1 MKGII
6 IMLVVFFGIP
16 TILGV
21 ISSYRAGVL
30 PYQQRRAEERRR
42 TLELIRNQPRQ
53 KTHYEAWE
61 DDYMGRD

>member
-16 TILGV
+16 TILGL
-21 ISSYRAGVL
+21 ISSYCAGVL

-42 TLELIRNQPRQ
+42 TLELIRNKPRE

-61 DDYMGRD
+61 DDYNGRD

>member
-16 TILGV
+16 TILGL

-30 PYQQRRAEERRR
+30 PYQKRRAEERRR
-42 TLELIRNQPRQ
+42 TLELIRNRKRE